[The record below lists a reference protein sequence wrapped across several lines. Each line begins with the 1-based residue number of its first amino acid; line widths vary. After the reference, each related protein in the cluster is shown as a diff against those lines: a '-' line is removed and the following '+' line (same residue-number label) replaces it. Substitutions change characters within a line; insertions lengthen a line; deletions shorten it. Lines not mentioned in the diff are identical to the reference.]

1 MGIIIHQGGCLLAR
15 DTASTLPRLPGAE
28 FRSNLTTKSAYYHQ
42 ANISGICFVFSP
54 VSSVLVFFSPHY
66 RTLSAL
72 LRAATTCRRRVSL
85 QSHRTMTRIKSMS
98 SLRMVLFFLIL
109 SVGAAG
115 SAMPYWERWL
125 VTGTTFILGG
135 TTPVRRMS
143 KFAVYCV
150 PAAYRSSLCF
160 LYAAFPFWFLLTTLE
175 RLSGGLYTSYFD
187 KVLEGSV
194 TAVHKTNK
202 K

>member
-1 MGIIIHQGGCLLAR
+1 
-15 DTASTLPRLPGAE
+15 
-28 FRSNLTTKSAYYHQ
+28 
-42 ANISGICFVFSP
+42 
-54 VSSVLVFFSPHY
+54 
-66 RTLSAL
+66 
-72 LRAATTCRRRVSL
+72 
-85 QSHRTMTRIKSMS
+85 
-98 SLRMVLFFLIL
+98 
-109 SVGAAG
+109 
-115 SAMPYWERWL
+115 MPYWERWL

-194 TAVHKTNK
+194 TAVLKTNTK
-202 K
+202 